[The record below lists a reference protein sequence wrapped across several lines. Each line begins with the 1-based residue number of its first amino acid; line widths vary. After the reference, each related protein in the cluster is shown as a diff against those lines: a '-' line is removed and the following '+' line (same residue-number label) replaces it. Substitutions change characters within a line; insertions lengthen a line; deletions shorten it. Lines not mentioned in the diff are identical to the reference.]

1 MRLLLRRV
9 GERLGEL
16 RPATALG
23 LLDDRA
29 LGEAHILG
37 AELGHLGEH
46 RLDLLRLLQ
55 RRGGPPRC
63 VTGSHAWSTP
73 SSRGG
78 AHGSLR

>member
-16 RPATALG
+16 RPATLC

-37 AELGHLGEH
+37 TQLGHLREVKGSP
-46 RLDLLRLLQ
+46 LQ
-55 RRGGPPRC
+55 SP
-63 VTGSHAWSTP
+63 
-73 SSRGG
+73 
-78 AHGSLR
+78 